1 MINEPEVD
9 ELPRLFRLVIVFRL
23 GQPKNMLVQVEAAVL
38 AAVPKVTLCKE
49 VQPLNIEVYMLATEE
64 VGKVIE
70 VRAVQLANALV

>member
-1 MINEPEVD
+1 LINEPAVD

-23 GQPKNMLVQVEAAVL
+23 GQLANMLVQTEAAVL

-49 VQPLNIEVYMLATEE
+49 VQPLNIEVYVLATEE

-70 VRAVQLANALV
+70 VRAVQPTNAVE